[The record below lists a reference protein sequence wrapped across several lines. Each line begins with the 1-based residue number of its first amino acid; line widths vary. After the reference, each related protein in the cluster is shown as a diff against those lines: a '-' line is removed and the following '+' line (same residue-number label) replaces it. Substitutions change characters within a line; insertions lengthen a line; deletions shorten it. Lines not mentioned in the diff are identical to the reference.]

1 MPSSAPPGRLLTTPD
16 MWRAFAESYLD
27 ALDAA
32 RAAGQAHRI
41 P

>member
-1 MPSSAPPGRLLTTPD
+1 